1 MWTNEEGYTVVIAFM
16 QTIPEEGKSQ
26 KPLSYL
32 SYEFLSFFL
41 FNQKY
46 TWLYLKSF
54 APWESDENGL
64 IGRWAWNWY
73 YPDFAYGSG
82 WAAMRPQLGDSSAYA
97 WKHGCQAFVRP

>member
-1 MWTNEEGYTVVIAFM
+1 MALLTASVKALLALTIPTRSTKQCERTRKDIVVIAFM

-54 APWESDENGL
+54 VPWESDENGL
-64 IGRWAWNWY
+64 IGRWA
-73 YPDFAYGSG
+73 
-82 WAAMRPQLGDSSAYA
+82 
-97 WKHGCQAFVRP
+97 